1 MKKYII
7 RRILMMIPIL
17 IGVSLIVFI
26 LIASLP
32 GDAVTAHMGAGA
44 LSADK
49 MAQNRALLGLDKPLI
64 VRYFVWLGNAIRG
77 NLGISITYK
86 IPVSQV
92 MGEFIWNSFLLA
104 AVSFIFQLLI
114 AIPVGIIAAKKQY
127 SIFDNATAVAAFA
140 GISLP
145 SFFLAM
151 ILRYVF
157 SAKLGWLP
165 LDSMTTVGVTMS
177 TGQKLLD
184 IIRHMVLP
192 VITLTVIQTGSTIR
206 YVRTSMLEVL
216 NQDYVRTA
224 RAKGLPDKV
233 VIYKHALRN
242 GMIPIV
248 TFIGGALPSL
258 FAGAIITETIFAW
271 PGIGKVFYQSI
282 GQRDYLFMMGFVM
295 LLAILTMLGNL
306 LSDVLYSV
314 VDPRIRLK

>member
-7 RRILMMIPIL
+7 RRILTMIPIM

-32 GDAVTAHMGAGA
+32 GDSVTAHAAGGA
-44 LSADK
+44 LSPEK
-49 MAQNRALLGLDKPLI
+49 LAQNRELLGLNKPLL
-64 VRYFVWLGNAIRG
+64 VRYFIWLGNAIRG
-77 NLGISITYK
+77 NLGISVTYK
-86 IPVSQV
+86 IPVSAV

-104 AVSFIFQLLI
+104 VVSFILQLLI
-114 AIPVGIIAAKKQY
+114 AIPVGIISAKKQY
-127 SIFDNATAVAAFA
+127 SAFDNMTAVAAFA

-157 SAKLGWLP
+157 SVKLGWLP
-165 LDSMTTVGVTMS
+165 LDGMISVGVTMS
-177 TGQKLLD
+177 AGQKLLD
-184 IIRHMVLP
+184 VIRHMVLP
-192 VITLTVIQTGSTIR
+192 VITLTVIQTGSTVR

-224 RAKGLPDKV
+224 KAKGLPEKI

-242 GMIPIV
+242 GMIPVV

-295 LLAILTMLGNL
+295 LLAVLTMLGNL
-306 LSDVLYSV
+306 LSDILYSV